1 LRAPAGRN
9 SPRDSGWWR
18 VAVREGVAV
27 GAARAVG
34 WGWGGAWERANL
46 TQRCSGVELGSCRA
60 EVGLRARLQAV
71 ATSHDR
77 WAALSL
83 CELVCEQTGWD
94 EKRLFHDSIG
104 KAWSWL
110 NMAVSRRSY
119 Q

>member
-1 LRAPAGRN
+1 M
-9 SPRDSGWWR
+9 PRRGCAESEASG
-18 VAVREGVAV
+18 
-27 GAARAVG
+27 
-34 WGWGGAWERANL
+34 GGYL
-46 TQRCSGVELGSCRA
+46 THG
-60 EVGLRARLQAV
+60 
-71 ATSHDR
+71 R

-110 NMAVSRRSY
+110 NMAVSRRSH

>member
-1 LRAPAGRN
+1 MTAAHRQ
-9 SPRDSGWWR
+9 SGWRWR
-18 VAVREGVAV
+18 
-27 GAARAVG
+27 
-34 WGWGGAWERANL
+34 WGGRCRWGGGEGGGWEGSDL
-46 TQRCSGVELGSCRA
+46 TQRCSEVELGSCRG

-83 CELVCEQTGWD
+83 CEAVCEQTGWD

-119 Q
+119 QQYLHLS

>member
-1 LRAPAGRN
+1 M
-9 SPRDSGWWR
+9 
-18 VAVREGVAV
+18 
-27 GAARAVG
+27 
-34 WGWGGAWERANL
+34 
-46 TQRCSGVELGSCRA
+46 
-60 EVGLRARLQAV
+60 

-110 NMAVSRRSY
+110 NMAVSRRSH